1 MIALASSP
9 PPPLPLSLS
18 LSSHPFGLI
27 AAAVTRNSRRHSSR
41 PHLRWWR
48 SLTIEIHDA
57 ITTHHHNL
65 ILDAG

>member
-1 MIALASSP
+1 MTALASSP
-9 PPPLPLSLS
+9 PPPPSLS

-27 AAAVTRNSRRHSSR
+27 AAAVTRNLRRHSSR

-48 SLTIEIHDA
+48 SLTVDIHDA
-57 ITTHHHNL
+57 ITSHRHNL